1 VLLPFIV
8 FCVTMS
14 IAYVSYTY
22 QAHRFPRR
30 FAIQSMPSPIDRG
43 ISLYI
48 RGILG
53 LTTYVVMVG
62 FAPFRCYQQPD
73 GSYSLVPSSDLS
85 CYDQDWFSHMFII
98 VLGLIEIIL
107 LPLGVFLIFQIKLQE
122 NKFRW
127 RFGIL
132 TLSFKAKYYW
142 WEVVVLMK
150 KLCFVMMV
158 DLTNDFDPSL
168 RVFFAEIVLLIGFLS
183 EYVCQPRKE
192 ELRTLHTLYNPTLFL
207 YLFSFLKLQ
216 IPVV

>member
-1 VLLPFIV
+1 VVKFDFWQAQLLKVLLPFIV
-8 FCVTMS
+8 FFVTIS
-14 IAYVSYTY
+14 VAYGFQRY
-22 QAHRFPRR
+22 QEHKFPRR

-43 ISLYI
+43 VSMYI

-98 VLGLIEIIL
+98 LLGLIEIIL
-107 LPLGVFLIFQIKLQE
+107 LPLVVLLIFHSQEKLKE

-132 TLSFKAKYYW
+132 TFSFKHKYYW
-142 WEVVVLMK
+142 WEAVVLMK
-150 KLCFVMMV
+150 KLCFVMVV
-158 DLTNDFDPSL
+158 DLTNDFDPQL
-168 RVFFAEIVLLIGFLS
+168 RIFFAEVVLLVGFFL

-192 ELRTLHTLYNPTLFL
+192 ELRTLHTL
-207 YLFSFLKLQ
+207 
-216 IPVV
+216 